1 MTTPST
7 PATPTARRRRR
18 PLDPIIHNAIAA
30 WMDIDGDL
38 TWFAAM
44 LRAKAE
50 APKLHERA
58 SIQQAERRRQEAM
71 LAAWTHP
78 AGTLVWVRR
87 NGGAEEAC
95 FTRSAA
101 WMVSDYASVLL
112 TGISGSYGLEFVRL
126 REEAP

>member
-1 MTTPST
+1 MKDTTPST
-7 PATPTARRRRR
+7 PTEKRRRR
-18 PLDPIIHNAIAA
+18 PLDPVIHNAIAT

-38 TWFAAM
+38 TWFEAM

-50 APKLHERA
+50 APKPHEYA
-58 SIQQAERRRQEAM
+58 SIQQAERRRQKAM

-78 AGTLVWVRR
+78 AGTPVWVRR

-101 WMVSDYASVLL
+101 WMVSDHASVLL

-126 REEAP
+126 REGAAS